1 MLSFAAF
8 CRHLASSDPASTP
21 SSPTSLI
28 MPVIPSSSRR
38 SPLRPTSRPS
48 SPPSTTIDASTR
60 NSPRQP
66 PSCTRVTLRYRHPS
80 LFPFPCNVP
89 PATPLPAS
97 CNSRMRHA
105 VHPIP
110 AGPPPTCHGPHQ
122 VTTGPLRHRAANAST
137 ATPPSPF
144 YLPPPSSPLPYLS
157 CLSPPNLLSPYLPPP
172 ISPPSP
178 SMPARRRRTCRRPTY
193 RHRL

>member
-21 SSPTSLI
+21 SSPTSLM
-28 MPVIPSSSRR
+28 MPVITSSSRR
-38 SPLRPTSRPS
+38 STLRPTPGPPRRHRRRSTLQRAIALA
-48 SPPSTTIDASTR
+48 SPLVARALLCATGTR
-60 NSPRQP
+60 H
-66 PSCTRVTLRYRHPS
+66 YF
-80 LFPFPCNVP
+80 LFP
-89 PATPLPAS
+89 ATSRLQRLCPLPATARCATPS
-97 CNSRMRHA
+97 PYR
-105 VHPIP
+105 V
-110 AGPPPTCHGPHQ
+110 GPPPTCHGPHQ

-172 ISPPSP
+172 SPSSP
-178 SMPARRRRTCRRPTY
+178 SMPARRRRTCRRPAC